1 MTDYLDRLAQVAA
14 EVRVDTLPESTVE
27 AGKRVL
33 LDTLGAIV
41 AGSALPENHHLAR
54 LAAARAPHG
63 VATLLGHGAKADAG
77 WAALVNA
84 TAGVALEVDE
94 GNRLGG
100 GHPAIHVIP
109 GALAVAEEQGLD
121 GPRLVE
127 SVVAGYEIGSRLGGA
142 TTPRANVHSHGTWG
156 TIATAV
162 AVARLGDAPAST
174 IREVINL
181 AASMSPANS
190 WTPALEG
197 ATIRNL
203 YPGRSGLQ
211 GILAVELQRC
221 GFTGLGDAPS
231 DVYSTILGDRF
242 DGALA
247 VEALGERYR
256 IEQNY
261 FKLHACCRYSHF
273 ALDAVLAL
281 RRAHPF
287 EADDVVRLRITTIPF
302 GARMADP
309 EPAST
314 LAAKFSIPYAVAAA
328 LVLDRTDPAAFEPPA
343 LGDPRIRELARRIE
357 ILTSPKMSPSRT
369 DHPTAHVKIALRDG
383 RIVEELTTVARG
395 DAENPV
401 PNEELVAK
409 FLGLASPVLGASR
422 ARNVVGAAHAVETL
436 RNVRELTALLVPE

>member
-1 MTDYLDRLAQVAA
+1 
-14 EVRVDTLPESTVE
+14 
-27 AGKRVL
+27 
-33 LDTLGAIV
+33 
-41 AGSALPENHHLAR
+41 
-54 LAAARAPHG
+54 
-63 VATLLGHGAKADAG
+63 
-77 WAALVNA
+77 
-84 TAGVALEVDE
+84 
-94 GNRLGG
+94 
-100 GHPAIHVIP
+100 
-109 GALAVAEEQGLD
+109 
-121 GPRLVE
+121 
-127 SVVAGYEIGSRLGGA
+127 
-142 TTPRANVHSHGTWG
+142 
-156 TIATAV
+156 
-162 AVARLGDAPAST
+162 
-174 IREVINL
+174 
-181 AASMSPANS
+181 MSPANS

-328 LVLDRTDPAAFEPPA
+328 VVLNRTDPAAFEPPA

-422 ARNVVGAAHAVETL
+422 SRSVVGAAHALETL

>member
-1 MTDYLDRLAQVAA
+1 
-14 EVRVDTLPESTVE
+14 
-27 AGKRVL
+27 
-33 LDTLGAIV
+33 
-41 AGSALPENHHLAR
+41 
-54 LAAARAPHG
+54 
-63 VATLLGHGAKADAG
+63 
-77 WAALVNA
+77 
-84 TAGVALEVDE
+84 
-94 GNRLGG
+94 
-100 GHPAIHVIP
+100 
-109 GALAVAEEQGLD
+109 
-121 GPRLVE
+121 
-127 SVVAGYEIGSRLGGA
+127 
-142 TTPRANVHSHGTWG
+142 
-156 TIATAV
+156 
-162 AVARLGDAPAST
+162 LGDAPAST

-302 GARMADP
+302 AARMADP
-309 EPAST
+309 GPAGT
-314 LAAKFSIPYAVAAA
+314 R
-328 LVLDRTDPAAFEPPA
+328 RTRCPPRSSWPSSSRS
-343 LGDPRIRELARRIE
+343 LHPCSARRAPE
-357 ILTSPKMSPSRT
+357 AWSAPRTPSR
-369 DHPTAHVKIALRDG
+369 R
-383 RIVEELTTVARG
+383 
-395 DAENPV
+395 
-401 PNEELVAK
+401 
-409 FLGLASPVLGASR
+409 
-422 ARNVVGAAHAVETL
+422 
-436 RNVRELTALLVPE
+436 